1 MSSSWHNQYV
11 SDRKLGSGGNARV
24 ILVREKNTNKKYAL
38 KELHKNKKRNKETRE
53 RFKAEIQIAKKY
65 SKSIDGII
73 PIIESNCTEYWYT
86 MPIATSV
93 LEYIRDKSIVD
104 IVNGTIQILETLSKL
119 HKEGVSHRDIKPS
132 NIYYYNNRFSL
143 GDFGL
148 IDFPDN
154 FNDFTRSDR
163 GLGAI
168 FTIAPEMKRNPKN
181 ADGKKADVYSLAKT
195 LWMFLSGD
203 ERGFD
208 GEYNY
213 LDPSHSLRYLDKYK
227 DTHLVEIDEL
237 LKDATNNEPTL
248 RPTMREFKER
258 LEKWIDVYSDDN
270 KSQASEWN
278 FLKKQLLGPKPA
290 DSAVWRTASE
300 IVDVLNII
308 GRTSVYNHML
318 FSDIGG
324 LDFTYAEIASEEGC
338 IKVYDS
344 SKQCYVVKPKSLHY
358 EGFGENFRWNYFL
371 LELGN
376 LNPVLEVSKIADY
389 ERLVE
394 DTPGNYVS
402 SSYFQ
407 YGVYDYD
414 TGEPLPEGHEVVN
427 RYLKGKFLIV
437 MKGGPYNKI
446 SGTYD
451 GRHGM
456 VSNTVFRT
464 YIEKLI
470 SLYNEGFQI
479 VKQNEDFNDLSNNE
493 LERKI
498 LNTNFFNENPFEL
511 EEVSNYS
518 PEEMKKLVKKRQESR
533 EFVQNNFNKWNF
545 SSVLDSVDENNSK
558 ILFYF
563 EFRLPNMTY
572 TVSFD
577 KKVVF
582 CICKDGYIKEIDPHL
597 DSQCYYIT
605 DRSEAILLR
614 QEIQETINNF
624 LNEEGFQ
631 ELDKYENYISIR
643 FIKNGNPT
651 HLFTKDEVKR
661 KMKNADDRV
670 HNQLI
675 VDEEGNVRVIE
686 DEQIRYGH
694 LFPVRLEIWNAG
706 HIYVG
711 KYSKLN
717 TVDDNYHA
725 LLEEWLNYLISGE
738 AQYRDYPTYHSEN
751 FLLEEIKKYY

>member
-258 LEKWIDVYSDDN
+258 LEKWIDVYSDDS

-308 GRTSVYNHML
+308 GGTSVYNHML

-344 SKQCYVVKPKSLHY
+344 SKQCYVVKPKALYY
-358 EGFGENFRWNYFL
+358 EGFGKEFKWNYFL
-371 LELGN
+371 LDLDKLFPISDVNDTVE
-376 LNPVLEVSKIADY
+376 Y
-389 ERLVE
+389 EYLVE
-394 DTPGNYVS
+394 DKPGNYVS
-402 SSYFQ
+402 ALYSQ

-414 TGEPLPEGHEVVN
+414 TGEPFPKGYEVVK

-437 MKGGPYNKI
+437 MKGAPYNKI

-456 VSNTVFRT
+456 VSNTGFRT
-464 YIEKLI
+464 YIESLI
-470 SLYNEGFQI
+470 SLYNEGLQI
-479 VKQNEDFNDLSNNE
+479 VRKNENFKDLSDNQ

-498 LNTNFFNENPFEL
+498 LNTDIFNKNPFES
-511 EEVSNYS
+511 EEVSDYS
-518 PEEMKKLVKKRQESR
+518 SDKMNKLTKKRQQSR
-533 EFVQNNFNKWNF
+533 EFVQSNLKKWNF
-545 SSVLDSVDENNSK
+545 SSVLDSTDKYDSK

-563 EFRLPNMTY
+563 EFHLPDRNY
-572 TVSFD
+572 TFNFEE
-577 KKVVF
+577 KTIY
-582 CICKDGYIKEIDPHL
+582 CICNDGYIKKIKPGL
-597 DSQCYYIT
+597 NSQCYFID
-605 DRSEAILLR
+605 DRKKAILLKNK
-614 QEIQETINNF
+614 IKETISKF
-624 LNEEGFQ
+624 LKEEGLYGL
-631 ELDKYENYISIR
+631 EKYENYISC
-643 FIKNGNPT
+643 
-651 HLFTKDEVKR
+651 
-661 KMKNADDRV
+661 
-670 HNQLI
+670 
-675 VDEEGNVRVIE
+675 
-686 DEQIRYGH
+686 
-694 LFPVRLEIWNAG
+694 
-706 HIYVG
+706 
-711 KYSKLN
+711 
-717 TVDDNYHA
+717 
-725 LLEEWLNYLISGE
+725 LLYTSPSP
-738 AQYRDYPTYHSEN
+738 RD
-751 FLLEEIKKYY
+751 